1 MICLTNFV
9 ILTILTFTVYGQVTN
24 SSAINRQYQNYEFPS
39 NNDGKMRNP
48 RSSHWT
54 NNMQRR
60 NETYLPQSRPTNYT
74 DVYLSEAHQPDTQK
88 QKLMTMYQG
97 RGAWNSQNGQPGQ
110 SGQPGVR
117 QVQNNNQHSNR
128 NPQHGQPDH
137 FGQPGGRQVQNTYQQ
152 NKWNSQQGQPLHG
165 KENNGRQLQQF
176 DPNSGTWSR
185 RGQPGMDPTLN
196 QYVDQSGRNPSQ
208 QQQHGGPPSRSQHY
222 YPSTRNQ
229 FSQQQLLP
237 THLNNGGMG
246 MNPGMVP
253 AGNPL
258 DSRMM
263 GMPMI
268 DPDLPDGLDDLWE
281 MQQKQRAMKHMMAA
295 NPGLAGQMAA
305 NPGLARQMAANPGL
319 AGQMGAP
326 ITNPNRLQGSQYS
339 GPLQRKDTGGPGS
352 VRIWTN
358 PNTTDN
364 LRGPNRGPYHQGNGP
379 LRRNFEENSVKKD
392 KIMPLRPSSFGDVSN
407 KLITNHMSNEQKK
420 DLIGLTTA
428 KPLPNVHQNVQPHP
442 YLQSVSGAQTKTTHV
457 ETGNYRNRWYRKR
470 GRDNK
475 ITDATTLPP
484 RPVSPTEDPSA
495 VWNVQHLQPTYS
507 YGEDIHQRYRSNDMG
522 QQQTQQIQYERG
534 PSNHNLPQTYKD
546 TDNEHHQNKVNYNMQ
561 QNGQNY
567 YQQNVP
573 KDSTQSQSNS
583 KVASAWDPRQL
594 PQMSEIQDNVPQQH
608 RNQPTE
614 SKHMPQMSEY
624 QYSNTQYN
632 PRQQQ
637 EMEDY
642 QRFLN
647 QQRGQHVGQVGDKR
661 NIYPTNDEN
670 QINQRHVN
678 NWQSPSRS
686 EFEENEGKSTQRE
699 RIPSRINSETRSKT
713 RNIIS
718 QLDLSKFKS
727 SDPTRSVKPSQQTQ
741 SIEISHQT
749 KWTGNQVEHE
759 REREQETERENE
771 NSALRNSPAYGPTS
785 RNGPINRSK
794 LQQMVRER
802 MRQNGALPWSPVRE
816 GGNRYNTH
824 QGQIYP
830 TEQALV
836 EATLVHNRSKLAGD
850 KGEITFSAGTS
861 DPRLLHVSPKIPG
874 SQGHMTGTHDLRTMQ
889 PSITGRGFWNNKT
902 RIPPITGREVWIDPA
917 NQKEI
922 AAAELSPAIISDIVD
937 SFLLGGGDEIETPFG
952 KIEREESGGYEIEG
966 PLFRMILREIYESI
980 HNENISSTTGKELE
994 HQRKLRGFDLSAKKT
1009 SFPNTQRTIITGKST
1024 LTNTNGIN
1032 EQHRSIWDSLQIADK
1047 PSTKAP
1053 PQSDNNG
1060 QQLRVPDVSS
1070 NTGRPWEPVAQK
1082 AQNIPAPPWEPVAP
1096 MAPNKTALEAK
1107 IETTSQPVQKTKR
1120 IIEKVASTTT
1130 MATPTT
1136 TSATIA
1142 TPKTSEMSYSSTT
1155 QQVVKLALPRVP
1167 TTTWKQLLSDEP
1179 ISLNKK
1185 PPVAARMIWIPEE
1198 QGTVGNNTYKEKEI
1212 EKVIKREPPSDSA
1225 FGVMIVIIVVIAILV
1240 APAFCIVWRI
1250 RKHLNEKKLKKI
1262 LDDSDIKS
1270 VTETM
1275 ISHDFGK
1282 CEDFEKERGARRK
1295 TYNRDYNSSDKTY
1308 HELQPLKSASGWTSP
1323 TVIVH
1328 QVNEIY

>member
-1 MICLTNFV
+1 MESQLEDALLNKFCDINF
-9 ILTILTFTVYGQVTN
+9 LTFNVYGQVTN
-24 SSAINRQYQNYEFPS
+24 SSANNRQYQNYEFPS
-39 NNDGKMRNP
+39 KKDGRNP
-48 RSSHWT
+48 PNIHWN

-60 NETYLPQSRPTNYT
+60 NETYLPQSTRTNYT

-88 QKLMTMYQG
+88 NAPMTMYQG

-110 SGQPGVR
+110 QRGR
-117 QVQNNNQHSNR
+117 QVQNNYQQSNS
-128 NPQHGQPDH
+128 NPQHGQPGD
-137 FGQPGGRQVQNTYQQ
+137 RQVQNNYQP
-152 NKWNSQQGQPLHG
+152 NKWNSQQGQPVHG
-165 KENNGRQLQQF
+165 NQNNGRQQQQF

-185 RGQPGMDPTLN
+185 RSQPGIDPTLN

-208 QQQHGGPPSRSQHY
+208 QQQHGGPAIGSRSQHY

-246 MNPGMVP
+246 MGPGMVP
-253 AGNPL
+253 AGNPM

-281 MQQKQRAMKHMMAA
+281 MQQKQQAMKHM
-295 NPGLAGQMAA
+295 MAA

-319 AGQMGAP
+319 ARQMAANPGHAGQMGAP
-326 ITNPNRLQGSQYS
+326 ITNSNGLQGSQYS

-358 PNTTDN
+358 PNSTDN
-364 LRGPNRGPYHQGNGP
+364 FRGPNRGPYHQGNGP
-379 LRRNFEENSVKKD
+379 LRSNFEESSVKKD
-392 KIMPLRPSSFGDVSN
+392 KIMPIRPSSFGDVSN
-407 KLITNHMSNEQKK
+407 KLITNHMSNKQKK
-420 DLIGLTTA
+420 DLIGLTTE

-442 YLQSVSGAQTKTTHV
+442 YLKSVPGAQTKTTHL

-470 GRDNK
+470 GRENRN
-475 ITDATTLPP
+475 TDATTLPS

-495 VWNVQHLQPTYS
+495 VWNVQHLQPTYN
-507 YGEDIHQRYRSNDMG
+507 YGEDIHQRYRSNDLG
-522 QQQTQQIQYERG
+522 QQQTQQIQYERR
-534 PSNHNLPQTYKD
+534 PSNHNIPQTYKD
-546 TDNEHHQNKVNYNMQ
+546 TDNEHHQNKVNYDMQ

-573 KDSTQSQSNS
+573 KDTRQSQTNS

-594 PQMSEIQDNVPQQH
+594 PQMTEIQDNVPQQH
-608 RNQPTE
+608 RYQNIE
-614 SKHMPQMSEY
+614 SKHMPRMSEY
-624 QYSNTQYN
+624 QYGNTQYN

-647 QQRGQHVGQVGDKR
+647 QQRGQHMGQVEDKR
-661 NIYPTNDEN
+661 NIYSINNEN
-670 QINQRHVN
+670 QINQRHVS

-686 EFEENEGKSTQRE
+686 EFEEKEGQSTQRE
-699 RIPSRINSETRSKT
+699 RIPSRPNSETQSKT
-713 RNIIS
+713 HNIIS

-727 SDPTRSVKPSQQTQ
+727 SDPTQPIKPSQHTQ
-741 SIEISHQT
+741 LIEISHQT

-759 REREQETERENE
+759 REREQETERENK
-771 NSALRNSPAYGPTS
+771 NSALRNSPIYRSTS
-785 RNGPINRSK
+785 KNGSINHTK
-794 LQQMVRER
+794 LQQIVRER

-816 GGNRYNTH
+816 GGTRYNTL

-874 SQGHMTGTHDLRTMQ
+874 SQEHITGTHDLRTMQ
-889 PSITGRGFWNNKT
+889 PSITGRGAWHNKT
-902 RIPPITGREVWIDPA
+902 RIPPITGREVWLDPS

-922 AAAELSPAIISDIVD
+922 AASELSPAIISDIVD

-980 HNENISSTTGKELE
+980 HNEHISSTTGKELE

-1009 SFPNTQRTIITGKST
+1009 SYPNTQRTIITGKST

-1032 EQHRSIWDSLQIADK
+1032 EQHRSIWDSLPIADK

-1053 PQSDNNG
+1053 STDPKTKSQNLPEFSN
-1060 QQLRVPDVSS
+1060 
-1070 NTGRPWEPVAQK
+1070 NTGRPWEPVAPK

-1096 MAPNKTALEAK
+1096 RAPNDTVLGAK
-1107 IETTSQPVQKTKR
+1107 IETTSKPVQETKR
-1120 IIEKVASTTT
+1120 IMENVASTTT
-1130 MATPTT
+1130 MAMPTT
-1136 TSATIA
+1136 SSATIA

-1155 QQVVKLALPRVP
+1155 QQIVKLPLPRVP
-1167 TTTWKQLLSDEP
+1167 TTTWTQLLSDEP

-1185 PPVAARMIWIPEE
+1185 TPVAARMIWIPEDKE
-1198 QGTVGNNTYKEKEI
+1198 ATSNNTYKEKDI

-1225 FGVMIVIIVVIAILV
+1225 FGVMIVIIVVMAILV
-1240 APAFCIVWRI
+1240 APAFCIIWRI
-1250 RKHLNEKKLKKI
+1250 RKHLKEKKLKKI

-1295 TYNRDYNSSDKTY
+1295 TYNRNYNLSDKTY